1 MPVRSRWL
9 DKEAHRFVS
18 SEELINCLHSE
29 IQKSHPA
36 VTLTPARKPRPG
48 ILWILSLIFQE
59 APRGIKTHYFPK
71 DDFFFVSNTK
81 NAWQGTDET
90 LHLHNIHPQ
99 VLP

>member
-1 MPVRSRWL
+1 MRSGWL

-48 ILWILSLIFQE
+48 ILWILSLILQE